1 MKTKVIFLFF
11 VMLPLFPFAKEKA
24 KRPIVFFTIGD
35 STMADKTTEK
45 SYPGRGWGQML
56 HCFLTDDVVVENHA
70 ADGRSSLS
78 FIQEGRWEKV
88 LQRLKKGDY
97 VFIQFGHNDEKPA
110 KELHTEPGSTFDEN
124 LSRFVRETRAKGAF
138 PILMNSIV
146 RRNFP
151 PEVTA
156 EHKGSYEKEGNVLV
170 DTHGDYLLS
179 PEVVAK
185 KMNVPFINMNKLTH
199 EWVMAA
205 GVEPSRRYFM
215 WIPKGTCVYFPEG
228 NIDNTHLSIEGAEEV
243 ARIAI
248 EAVAEVAPDL
258 KPYIRYR
265 NPWVYVANYKGDK
278 TCAISYTFDD
288 GLQEHFSLL
297 YPHLEKLGFKAT
309 FWVCGKIIEY
319 KEAQLGKPRMTWEQM
334 KEMSLR
340 GHEIS
345 NHSWSHPVLTG
356 MREED
361 IEREVSRCDSMIE
374 LKIGERPVTFCY
386 PGNLHNDKVVR
397 IVSKDRVATRL
408 TQYAIGGEVS
418 KTTAEKLDT
427 WVNNLLVSKAWGV
440 AMVHGITKGYDCFP
454 NKNILWQHFDWVKEH
469 EKDIWISTFRQIGAY
484 EKERNNTILKVRK
497 KKSGYRA
504 TPVLTLDCGLFKEP
518 LTMVVK
524 QQGNVRLKVKQA
536 GRLLPVEYVNGKAL
550 FEFDPF
556 GGEIVIENR

>member
-1 MKTKVIFLFF
+1 MKRGKRSGRYAWRLF
-11 VMLPLFPFAKEKA
+11 A
-24 KRPIVFFTIGD
+24 FTG
-35 STMADKTTEK
+35 
-45 SYPGRGWGQML
+45 G
-56 HCFLTDDVVVENHA
+56 
-70 ADGRSSLS
+70 
-78 FIQEGRWEKV
+78 
-88 LQRLKKGDY
+88 
-97 VFIQFGHNDEKPA
+97 
-110 KELHTEPGSTFDEN
+110 GS
-124 LSRFVRETRAKGAF
+124 
-138 PILMNSIV
+138 
-146 RRNFP
+146 
-151 PEVTA
+151 
-156 EHKGSYEKEGNVLV
+156 
-170 DTHGDYLLS
+170 
-179 PEVVAK
+179 K

-205 GVEPSRRYFM
+205 GVEPSRKYFM
-215 WIPKGTCVYFPEG
+215 WIPKGTCVHFPEG
-228 NIDNTHLSIEGAEEV
+228 NVDNTHLSIEGAEEV

-248 EAVAEVAPDL
+248 EAVVEKASDL

-265 NPWVYVANYKGDK
+265 NPGVYVANYKGDK

-386 PGNLHNDKVVR
+386 PGNLFNDKVVR
-397 IVSKDRVATRL
+397 IASKDRVATRL

-440 AMVHGITKGYDCFP
+440 AMVHGITKGYDCFRI
-454 NKNILWQHFDWVKEH
+454 KHLVAAF
-469 EKDIWISTFRQIGAY
+469 
-484 EKERNNTILKVRK
+484 
-497 KKSGYRA
+497 
-504 TPVLTLDCGLFKEP
+504 
-518 LTMVVK
+518 
-524 QQGNVRLKVKQA
+524 
-536 GRLLPVEYVNGKAL
+536 
-550 FEFDPF
+550 
-556 GGEIVIENR
+556 